1 LPPGEGTI
9 LSYTRIPA
17 SRGRVSRVYQRAAR
31 PCVASHAVHM
41 PAQVPLDGRLCQALS
56 GTASGSIVLTV
67 LRPTG
72 SVDKL
77 LRASTELMRSRR
89 QQGAGAASD
98 SALSGAG
105 SSRHLAS
112 ALSGAGSSAAVV
124 PAAGG
129 EHRVDVGGGGD
140 DGDALACTTALTAA
154 AGTRTGT
161 GSGGCESRT
170 LAPPRQSSPSIAPAK
185 DLQPSRQSR
194 TTCTTTTTTG
204 ASSPRLGSPELRASP
219 TASPRGA
226 GLLAEQV
233 DELSWRAE
241 RLAC

>member
-1 LPPGEGTI
+1 
-9 LSYTRIPA
+9 
-17 SRGRVSRVYQRAAR
+17 
-31 PCVASHAVHM
+31 M
-41 PAQVPLDGRLCQALS
+41 
-56 GTASGSIVLTV
+56 
-67 LRPTG
+67 
-72 SVDKL
+72 
-77 LRASTELMRSRR
+77 
-89 QQGAGAASD
+89 
-98 SALSGAG
+98 
-105 SSRHLAS
+105 
-112 ALSGAGSSAAVV
+112 V

-129 EHRVDVGGGGD
+129 EHRIDVGGGGDD
-140 DGDALACTTALTAA
+140 DGDALACTTALTAT

-226 GLLAEQV
+226 GLLAEV
-233 DELSWRAE
+233 DELSWRGAARAP
-241 RLAC
+241 RLLRGGGPCQHVPPPRLTVLTVRQRRDVRRALRWLRCNPLQRTPPFLSAK

>member
-1 LPPGEGTI
+1 MPPGEGTTVVHAYTS
-9 LSYTRIPA
+9 LSGACRACT
-17 SRGRVSRVYQRAAR
+17 VRAAARR
-31 PCVASHAVHM
+31 PWHHTQYTHT
-41 PAQVPLDGRLCQALS
+41 QVPLDGRLCQALS
-56 GTASGSIVLTV
+56 GAASGSIVLTV
-67 LRPTG
+67 LRPTV

-77 LRASTELMRSRR
+77 LRASTKLMHSRR
-89 QQGAGAASD
+89 QQGGGASSD
-98 SALSGAG
+98 SALSGPG

-140 DGDALACTTALTAA
+140 DGVGALACTTALTAA

-170 LAPPRQSSPSIAPAK
+170 LAPPRRISPSTAPAK

-204 ASSPRLGSPELRASP
+204 ASSPRLGSPEIRASP

-226 GLLAEQV
+226 GLLAEV
-233 DELSWRAE
+233 DELSWRGAE
-241 RLAC
+241 PLAC

>member
-1 LPPGEGTI
+1 
-9 LSYTRIPA
+9 
-17 SRGRVSRVYQRAAR
+17 
-31 PCVASHAVHM
+31 M
-41 PAQVPLDGRLCQALS
+41 
-56 GTASGSIVLTV
+56 
-67 LRPTG
+67 
-72 SVDKL
+72 
-77 LRASTELMRSRR
+77 
-89 QQGAGAASD
+89 
-98 SALSGAG
+98 
-105 SSRHLAS
+105 
-112 ALSGAGSSAAVV
+112 V

-129 EHRVDVGGGGD
+129 ELGVDVGGGGD
-140 DGDALACTTALTAA
+140 DGDALACSTTTLTAT

-170 LAPPRQSSPSIAPAK
+170 LAPPRRISPSTAPAK

-226 GLLAEQV
+226 GLLAEV